1 MMNPTPTQAKV
12 TARCRGLL
20 VIWGA
25 QFVSLALFVALTRIV
40 QIEARPGDDVL
51 LYQIFGALGG
61 AGLALSF
68 VLKYMLL
75 KRAAATQRPDVATT
89 AYVAAFA
96 LCELAAIFGLVNY
109 FISGVP
115 IVLLFVLAAIGL
127 LFHFPRRAHIEAA
140 TPGDTTQTF
149 NSTIGDTQ

>member
-1 MMNPTPTQAKV
+1 MMNPTSTQAKV

-25 QFVSLALFVALTRIV
+25 QFVTLAIFVALTRIV
-40 QIEARPGDDVL
+40 EIAARPGDDALRFQLFDV
-51 LYQIFGALGG
+51 LGG

-68 VLKYMLL
+68 VLKRILL
-75 KRAAATQRPDVATT
+75 RRAAATKRPDVATT
-89 AYVAAFA
+89 AYVVAFA

-115 IVLLFVLAAIGL
+115 IVLLFVLAAVGL
-127 LFHFPRRAHIEAA
+127 LLHFPRRVHIEAA

-149 NSTIGDTQ
+149 NSTMGNTQ